1 MRLNTGQLRN
11 LERTVGVETAG
22 RRFLMSAVVPLWLGA
37 GFADWCCHRR
47 TNIETTSGTR
57 ESAIH
62 ALMMTEAGIPA
73 ALGLFC
79 EANAG
84 VLALAWTALG
94 AHEATAIW
102 DVSFA
107 EQRREVTPTEQH
119 IHGLLEV
126 VPLMAT
132 AFLTVLHWDQALALM
147 GRRPADLRLRRKRW
161 PLSRRYRIGFFAG
174 IATCIAA
181 PYVEEL
187 VRCVRAERATAGA
200 MRSAA

>member
-1 MRLNTGQLRN
+1 
-11 LERTVGVETAG
+11 
-22 RRFLMSAVVPLWLGA
+22 VPLWLGA
-37 GFADWCCHRR
+37 GLADWYCHRR
-47 TNIETTSGTR
+47 TNIERTSGAK

-102 DVSFA
+102 DVAYA
-107 EQRREVTPTEQH
+107 EERREVTPAEQH
-119 IHGLLEV
+119 VHGLLEV

-132 AFLTVLHWDQALALM
+132 AFLTVLHWDQAIAIVS
-147 GRRPADLRLRRKRW
+147 RRPSEFRLRPKRW
-161 PLSRRYRIGFFAG
+161 PLSRRYRISFFA
-174 IATCIAA
+174 AVTVCIAV
-181 PYVEEL
+181 PYAEEL
-187 VRCVRAERATAGA
+187 VRCLRTESRPTDTAEKTA
-200 MRSAA
+200 